1 MIHNRGAANLWTV
14 NHVLCSQQGISENKN
29 FNVILLHN
37 RSGIKME
44 KSRNT
49 LLVTWD
55 NTELS
60 ESALLHALRIGRQVN
75 NQIRLVHIVDHVDGK
90 TPLEK
95 IKEKFQKQVEEH
107 SQKHDFDLQGIVLT
121 GSIFKEIASYANDS
135 DALMVIMGTHGIKGI
150 QKIIGSRALKVI
162 VGSTVPFL
170 VIQDKPGKDERF
182 NSIVF
187 PIDFRAENKEKLQW
201 AIYLGK
207 YFDSKV
213 YLFKA
218 PVKDKGL
225 KRKVNL
231 NLTFAVKFLI
241 QNNLDYEIHTAK
253 KSSNLAAETIEFAK
267 EKNADLILIT
277 TTKYISIADYMLG
290 AAEQQ
295 IIANS
300 SKIPVMCVNPRAAII
315 HMGQFMW
322 GARTY

>member
-1 MIHNRGAANLWTV
+1 
-14 NHVLCSQQGISENKN
+14 
-29 FNVILLHN
+29 
-37 RSGIKME
+37 ME
-44 KSRNT
+44 ESRNT

-55 NTELS
+55 NTERS
-60 ESALLHALRIGRQVN
+60 EYALLHALRIAHSVD
-75 NQIRLVHIVDHVDGK
+75 NQIRLVHIVDHTDGK
-90 TPLEK
+90 IPLDS
-95 IKEKFQKQVEEH
+95 IKADFQKQVEER
-107 SQKHDFDLQGIVLT
+107 SKKYDFDLQGIVLT
-121 GSIFKEIASYANDS
+121 GSIFKDIASYANDS
-135 DALMVIMGTHGIKGI
+135 DALMVIMGTHGMKGM
-150 QKIIGSRALKVI
+150 QKVTGSRALKVI

-170 VIQDKPGKDERF
+170 VVQDKPRKEDRF
-182 NSIVF
+182 SSIVF

-225 KRKVNL
+225 SKKVNI

-241 QNNLDYEIHTAK
+241 QNNLDYEIHTGK
-253 KSSNLAAETIEFAK
+253 KSSALAKETIDFAREK
-267 EKNADLILIT
+267 EADLILIT
-277 TTKYISIADYMLG
+277 TTKNISIADYMLG

-300 SKIPVMCVNPRAAII
+300 SKIPVMCVNPREAIV

>member
-1 MIHNRGAANLWTV
+1 
-14 NHVLCSQQGISENKN
+14 
-29 FNVILLHN
+29 
-37 RSGIKME
+37 ME

-49 LLVTWD
+49 ILVTWD
-55 NTELS
+55 NTEMS
-60 ESALLHALRIGRQVN
+60 ENALLHALRIAKLVGN
-75 NQIRLVHIVDHVDGK
+75 EIRLVHIVDHSDGK
-90 TPLEK
+90 VPMDK
-95 IKEKFQKQVEEH
+95 IKSELQKQVVEY
-107 SQKHDFDLQGIVLT
+107 SQKYDYDLQGIVLT
-121 GSIFKEIASYANDS
+121 GSIFKEIAAYANDS
-135 DALMVIMGTHGIKGI
+135 DAQMVIMGTHGMKGL
-150 QKIIGSRALKVI
+150 QKVTGSWALRVI

-170 VIQDKPGKDERF
+170 VIQDKPSTDERF

-187 PIDFRAENKEKLQW
+187 PIDFKAENKEKLQW

-218 PVKDKGL
+218 PMKDKGL
-225 KRKVNL
+225 KKKVNV

-253 KSSNLAAETIEFAK
+253 KSSNLANETIEFAK
-267 EKNADLILIT
+267 EKKADLILIT
-277 TTKYISIADYMLG
+277 TTKNISIADYMLG

-295 IIANS
+295 IIANT
-300 SKIPVMCVNPRAAII
+300 SKIPVMCVNPRAAFI

>member
-1 MIHNRGAANLWTV
+1 
-14 NHVLCSQQGISENKN
+14 
-29 FNVILLHN
+29 
-37 RSGIKME
+37 ME

-55 NTELS
+55 NTEMA
-60 ESALLHALRIGRQVN
+60 ENALHHALRIARHVD
-75 NQIRLVHIVDHVDGK
+75 NQIRLVHIVDQSDGK
-90 TPLEK
+90 ESLDK
-95 IKEKFQKQVEEH
+95 IKNEFQNQVEEY
-107 SQKHDFDLQGIVLT
+107 SRKYDFDLQGIVLA
-121 GSIFKEIASYANDS
+121 GSIFKEIASYASDS
-135 DALMVIMGTHGIKGI
+135 DALMVIMGTHGMKGM
-150 QKIIGSRALKVI
+150 QKVTGSWALRVI

-170 VIQDKPGKDERF
+170 VIQDKPSKEDRF

-207 YFDSKV
+207 YFNSKV

-225 KRKVNL
+225 KRKVNV
-231 NLTFAVKFLI
+231 NLTFAVKFLL

-253 KSSNLAAETIEFAK
+253 KSSQLAKETIEFAK

-277 TTKYISIADYMLG
+277 TTKNISIADFMLG

-295 IIANS
+295 IIANT
-300 SKIPVMCVNPRAAII
+300 SKIPVMCVNPRAAIVN
-315 HMGQFMW
+315 MGQFMW

>member
-1 MIHNRGAANLWTV
+1 
-14 NHVLCSQQGISENKN
+14 
-29 FNVILLHN
+29 
-37 RSGIKME
+37 ME

-55 NTELS
+55 NTVMS
-60 ESALLHALRIGRQVN
+60 ENALLHALRIAKHVN
-75 NQIRLVHIVDHVDGK
+75 NEIRLVHIVDHADSKDQLEEIK
-90 TPLEK
+90 TE
-95 IKEKFQKQVEEH
+95 FMKQVEDQ
-107 SQKHDFDLQGIVLT
+107 SRKHDFDFQGIVLT

-135 DALMVIMGTHGIKGI
+135 DALMVIMGTHGIKGL
-150 QKIIGSRALKVI
+150 QKVTGSWALKVI
-162 VGSTVPFL
+162 VGSAVPFL
-170 VIQDKPGKDERF
+170 VIQDKPLSEARF
-182 NSIVF
+182 SSIVF

-225 KRKVNL
+225 KKKVNI

-241 QNNLDYEIHTAK
+241 QNNLDYEIHTAQ
-253 KSSNLAAETIEFAK
+253 KSSNLAKETIEFAR

-277 TTKYISIADYMLG
+277 TTKNISIADYVLG

-300 SKIPVMCVNPRAAII
+300 SKIPVMCVNPRAAIV

-322 GARTY
+322 GSRSF

>member
-1 MIHNRGAANLWTV
+1 
-14 NHVLCSQQGISENKN
+14 
-29 FNVILLHN
+29 
-37 RSGIKME
+37 ME

-49 LLVTWD
+49 ILVTWD
-55 NTELS
+55 NTEMS
-60 ESALLHALRIGRQVN
+60 ENALLHALRIAKLVGN
-75 NQIRLVHIVDHVDGK
+75 EIRLVHIVGHSDGK
-90 TPLEK
+90 VPMDK
-95 IKEKFQKQVEEH
+95 IKSELQKQVVEH
-107 SQKHDFDLQGIVLT
+107 SQKYDFDLQGIVLT
-121 GSIFKEIASYANDS
+121 GSIFREIAAYANDS
-135 DALMVIMGTHGIKGI
+135 DAQMVIMGTHGMTGL
-150 QKIIGSRALKVI
+150 QKVTGSRALRVI

-170 VIQDKPGKDERF
+170 VIQDKPSTDERF

-213 YLFKA
+213 YLFKV

-225 KRKVNL
+225 KKKVNV
-231 NLTFAVKFLI
+231 NLTFTVKFLI

-253 KSSNLAAETIEFAK
+253 KSSNLAKETIEFAK
-267 EKNADLILIT
+267 EKKADLILIT
-277 TTKYISIADYMLG
+277 TTKNISIADYMLG

-295 IIANS
+295 IIANT

>member
-1 MIHNRGAANLWTV
+1 
-14 NHVLCSQQGISENKN
+14 
-29 FNVILLHN
+29 
-37 RSGIKME
+37 ME

-55 NTELS
+55 NTEMS
-60 ESALLHALRIGRQVN
+60 ENALLHALRIARHVD
-75 NQIRLVHIVDHVDGK
+75 NQIRLVHIVDHTDGK
-90 TPLEK
+90 IPMEK
-95 IKEKFQKQVEEH
+95 VEEDFEKKIEEL
-107 SQKHDFDLQGIVLT
+107 SRKHDFDLQGVVIS
-121 GSIFKEIASYANDS
+121 GSIFKEIAAYANDS
-135 DALMVIMGTHGIKGI
+135 DALMVIMGTHGMKGL
-150 QKIIGSRALKVI
+150 QKVTGSWALKVI

-170 VIQDKPGKDERF
+170 VIQDKPSSEEQLS
-182 NSIVF
+182 SIVF
-187 PIDFRAENKEKLQW
+187 PIDFKAENKEKLQW

-225 KRKVNL
+225 LKKVNV

-253 KSSNLAAETIEFAK
+253 KASNLARETIEFAK
-267 EKNADLILIT
+267 EKKADLILIT
-277 TTKYISIADYMLG
+277 TTKNISIADYMLG

-300 SKIPVMCVNPRAAII
+300 SKIPVMCVNPRAAIV
-315 HMGQFMW
+315 HMSQFMW
-322 GARTY
+322 GARSY

>member
-1 MIHNRGAANLWTV
+1 
-14 NHVLCSQQGISENKN
+14 
-29 FNVILLHN
+29 
-37 RSGIKME
+37 ME

-49 LLVTWD
+49 ILVTWD
-55 NTELS
+55 NTVMS
-60 ESALLHALRIGRQVN
+60 ENALLHALRIAHHVN
-75 NQIRLVHIVDHVDGK
+75 NDIRLVHIVDHSGNK
-90 TPLEK
+90 EQLEK
-95 IKEKFQKQVEEH
+95 IKTDFRQKVEELGEKF
-107 SQKHDFDLQGIVLT
+107 DFDIQGIVLT
-121 GSIFKEIASYANDS
+121 GSIFKEIAAYANDS
-135 DALMVIMGTHGIKGI
+135 DALMVIMGTHGMKGM
-150 QKIIGSRALKVI
+150 QKLTGSWALKVI

-170 VIQDKPGKDERF
+170 VIQDKPSTEAKF
-182 NSIVF
+182 SSIVF

-225 KRKVNL
+225 LKKVNI

-253 KSSNLAAETIEFAK
+253 KSSSLARETIDFAK
-267 EKNADLILIT
+267 DKNADLILIT
-277 TTKYISIADYMLG
+277 TTKNISIADYMLG

-300 SKIPVMCVNPRAAII
+300 SKIPVMCVNPRAAVI

>member
-1 MIHNRGAANLWTV
+1 
-14 NHVLCSQQGISENKN
+14 
-29 FNVILLHN
+29 
-37 RSGIKME
+37 ME

-55 NTELS
+55 NTEMS
-60 ESALLHALRIGRQVN
+60 ENALLHALRIARQVDN
-75 NQIRLVHIVDHVDGK
+75 EIRLVHIVDHTDGNAPMNK
-90 TPLEK
+90 LK
-95 IKEKFQKQVEEH
+95 ADFQNQVEER
-107 SQKHDFDLQGIVLT
+107 SRKYDFDLQGIVLT
-121 GSIFKEIASYANDS
+121 GSINKEIAAYANDS
-135 DALMVIMGTHGIKGI
+135 DALMVIMGTHGIKGM
-150 QKIIGSRALKVI
+150 QKIIGSKALKVI

-170 VIQDKPGKDERF
+170 VIQDKPDSSERF

-187 PIDFRAENKEKLQW
+187 PIDFKAENKEKLQW

-218 PVKDKGL
+218 PVRDKGL
-225 KRKVNL
+225 KKKVNV

-253 KSSNLAAETIEFAK
+253 KSSSLARETIDFAK
-267 EKNADLILIT
+267 EKKADLILIT
-277 TTKYISIADYMLG
+277 TTKNISIADYMLG

-295 IIANS
+295 IIANT
-300 SKIPVMCVNPRAAII
+300 SKIPVMCVNPRAAFV

>member
-1 MIHNRGAANLWTV
+1 
-14 NHVLCSQQGISENKN
+14 
-29 FNVILLHN
+29 
-37 RSGIKME
+37 ME

-49 LLVTWD
+49 ILVTWD
-55 NTELS
+55 NTEMS
-60 ESALLHALRIGRQVN
+60 ENALLHALRIANLVGN
-75 NQIRLVHIVDHVDGK
+75 EIRLVHVVDQYDGK
-90 TPLEK
+90 VPMDK
-95 IKEKFQKQVEEH
+95 IKSELQKQVEVY
-107 SQKHDFDLQGIVLT
+107 SQKYDFDLQGIVLT
-121 GSIFKEIASYANDS
+121 GSIFKEIAAYANDS
-135 DALMVIMGTHGIKGI
+135 DVQMVIMGTHGMKGL
-150 QKIIGSRALKVI
+150 QKVTGSWALKVI

-170 VIQDKPGKDERF
+170 VIQEKPRTDERF

-187 PIDFRAENKEKLQW
+187 PIDFKAENKEKLQW

-225 KRKVNL
+225 KKKVNVNL
-231 NLTFAVKFLI
+231 NFAVKFLI

-253 KSSNLAAETIEFAK
+253 KSSNLAGETIEFAK

-277 TTKYISIADYMLG
+277 TTKNISIADYMLG

-295 IIANS
+295 IIANT
-300 SKIPVMCVNPRAAII
+300 SKIPVMCVNPRAAIV

-322 GARTY
+322 GARSY